1 MRPARS
7 RVLSLLVAIGFVV
20 LATAGL
26 RISERGQDF
35 EVVWAGLDDTVEVEH
50 GELTVSRLR
59 VGTAVNSYGSVGDTT
74 TGLFVVV
81 RVSGAA
87 TGSTDLRLTGAR
99 LLAADGLVYSP
110 YGNSSSL
117 VVPTG
122 FREDVDQVFEVDPA
136 RIDDLT
142 LEVWRS
148 ELVAGFEER
157 VQVEL
162 GITGENAASWR
173 AQGADQVLAVARPT
187 RQALP

>member
-7 RVLSLLVAIGFVV
+7 RVLSLLVAVGFVV
-20 LATAGL
+20 LAAAGL
-26 RISERGQDF
+26 RLSERGQDF
-35 EVVWAGLDDTVEVEH
+35 EVVRAGLDDTVEVEH
-50 GELTVSRLR
+50 GEVSVSRLR
-59 VGTAVNSYGSVGDTT
+59 VGTALNSYGSVGDTT
-74 TGLFVVV
+74 AGLFVVV

-87 TGSTDLRLTGAR
+87 TGSADLRLTGAR
-99 LLAADGLVYSP
+99 LLAADGLIYSP

-122 FREDVDQVFEVDPA
+122 FRGDVDQVFEVDPA

-157 VQVEL
+157 VRVEL
-162 GITGENAASWR
+162 GITKANAASWR
-173 AQGADQVLAVARPT
+173 ERGADQVLAVARPT